1 MSPQFKTFL
10 ASLVFF
16 AVLFLMV
23 ATALGSPAQQEKTLY
38 KLCMTAKLEKSEE
51 RGCWTGKSLYGVP
64 YQQWLKQVEPKA
76 IYIKTLAP
84 PSGGV
89 AKIYYKEGV

>member
-1 MSPQFKTFL
+1 MTPWFKTFL
-10 ASLVFF
+10 ATMVF
-16 AVLFLMV
+16 AILLFFM
-23 ATALGSPAQQEKTLY
+23 ATTVWGATVQQEKPLY

-89 AKIYYKEGV
+89 AKVYYKEGV